1 MARGEEKEVGI
12 VNVNT
17 TLFYVLE
24 HGVRKIVS
32 STPFV
37 NSCNVPVPWSEKP
50 LIYTCVLM

>member
-24 HGVRKIVS
+24 HRVRKIVS

-37 NSCNVPVPWSEKP
+37 NSCSVPIPWSEKP

>member
-1 MARGEEKEVGI
+1 VARGEEKEVGI